1 MADEKPVLMTAKPGD
16 APEGDCACPEPDR
29 FSAQLW
35 RASPADVPES
45 DCACPEAAS
54 VPDRH
59 NSAPS
64 GLWQQT
70 PGLYRAPLSGGH
82 EVAFAPVVGAGVVV
96 LNGSASRLLDA
107 FAYPRPVPRASHGLP
122 MPGRVEAVRLAGEMA
137 GVGLISRA
145 GETAAAAV
153 APPQTLTAW
162 LHVTRRCNLHCTYC
176 YAGRG
181 EEEMDEAT
189 ARATVEALCRSAA
202 RHGLRALK
210 LKYAGGEPSL
220 NLPAVLAAHGEALTR
235 AERHGLALRE
245 VLLTNGVNLPVA
257 TLEALRGAGI
267 GLSVSLDGVGPVH
280 DGQRGAGSFE
290 RALRSLDLALSLG
303 MRPHVSV
310 TVTAHNVH
318 ALREVVEL
326 VMDRGLPF
334 NLNFYRPSG
343 RSGSS
348 SLQPGEKDLIAGVR
362 AALAAVEERLPR
374 ESLVAGL
381 LDRCSLAAGHLHACG
396 AGKSYVAIDPEGR
409 LASCHMELDGG
420 RIVGR
425 IGRDDP
431 LSAIRMAAGAWRA
444 MAVDERPGCGQCEWR
459 YWCAGGCPLLSR
471 LDAGPSPYCR
481 VYRAIIP
488 ELLRLEGLR
497 LLKWGPDS

>member
-1 MADEKPVLMTAKPGD
+1 MVDDKPVLMIAKPED

-29 FSAQLW
+29 FPAQLW

-45 DCACPEAAS
+45 DCACPEAAP
-54 VPDRH
+54 VPDQH
-59 NSAPS
+59 FPAPS

-70 PGLYRAPLSGGH
+70 PGLYRAPLPGGY
-82 EVAFAPVVGAGVVV
+82 EVAFAPVVGAGVSV
-96 LNGSASRLLDA
+96 LNGPARRLLDA
-107 FAYPRPVPRASHGLP
+107 FAYPRPELQASDGLPVPRAE
-122 MPGRVEAVRLAGEMA
+122 EALRLTGEMA

-162 LHVTRRCNLHCTYC
+162 LHVTRRCNLQCTYC

-181 EEEMDEAT
+181 EEDMGEAT

-210 LKYAGGEPSL
+210 LKYAGGEPSM
-220 NLPAVLAAHGEALTR
+220 NLPAVLAAHGEALAQ
-235 AERHGLALRE
+235 AERHGLARRE
-245 VLLTNGVNLPVA
+245 VLLTNGVNLPAV
-257 TLEALRGAGI
+257 TLEALQRAGI

-280 DGQRGAGSFE
+280 DGQRGAGSFK

-310 TVTAHNVH
+310 TVTGHNAH

-334 NLNFYRPSG
+334 NLNFYRPIG

-348 SLQPGEKDLIAGVR
+348 SLRAGGEQLIGGLR
-362 AALAAVEERLPR
+362 AALAVVEERLPR

-409 LASCHMELDGG
+409 LACCHMELDGG
-420 RIVGR
+420 PIVGR

-431 LSAIRMAAGAWRA
+431 LTAIRMAAGAWRA
-444 MAVDERPGCGQCEWR
+444 MAVDERQGCGQCEWR

-471 LDAGPSPYCR
+471 ADARPSPYCQ
-481 VYRAIIP
+481 VYRALLP